1 MLRRSLADTGRFPTV
16 GRSGLAARDTRY
28 PGLMTSP
35 ITVQK
40 FLKNA
45 DYPANRDDLLVVAES
60 NDAPEDVIEALETL
74 DESTF
79 DGPDE
84 VVEALDV

>member
-1 MLRRSLADTGRFPTV
+1 
-16 GRSGLAARDTRY
+16 
-28 PGLMTSP
+28 MTSP

-40 FLKNA
+40 FLKGA
-45 DYPANRDDLLVVAES
+45 EYPADRDDLRAVAEG
-60 NDAPEDVIEALETL
+60 NDAPEDVIEALEGLEET
-74 DESTF
+74 TF

>member
-1 MLRRSLADTGRFPTV
+1 MFASGRRNDDNGV
-16 GRSGLAARDTRY
+16 GRSGRLVARGAWY
-28 PGLMTSP
+28 PGQMTSP

-40 FLKNA
+40 FLKGV
-45 DYPANRDDLLVVAES
+45 DYPADRDDLLVVAEG
-60 NDAPEDVIEALETL
+60 NDAPEDVIEALEAL

-84 VVEALDV
+84 VVEALDD

>member
-1 MLRRSLADTGRFPTV
+1 
-16 GRSGLAARDTRY
+16 
-28 PGLMTSP
+28 MTSP

-40 FLKNA
+40 FLKGA
-45 DYPANRDDLLVVAES
+45 EYPANREDLLAVAEE
-60 NDAPEDVIEALETL
+60 NDAPEDVVEALEEL
-74 DESTF
+74 DDATF